1 MKSKRAEFFD
11 DAVVSGPDQKAFEE
25 KIYAEA
31 QAKRWPR
38 VAEGTGKFEG
48 QVVIVT
54 GAAGGQGEMEAK
66 MIAQQGAKVYMADI
80 EEEGLKRVEAA
91 IIADGGEAVAFPMD
105 VADEGSWQELVK
117 KVVDESGRLDV
128 LVNNAGM
135 CQNGTVLT
143 ETRESLNRIMDVD
156 CWGVYNG
163 MHYCAPA
170 IIEAG
175 GGTIVNT
182 CSYQGTHF
190 GPGSFIGYAMAK
202 AAVMGMTRAA
212 ATDLGTYGIRVNAVN
227 PGLVLSGM
235 TLPRGQNRKGLVDA
249 SSMKRYAL
257 PEEIAS
263 VVMFLASDDSS
274 FINGEF
280 IAADGGA
287 TRASCHDVSSSGDGR
302 RKVTARSASMKAC
315 AKGGGLAHADRRA
328 RGNSLRRRG
337 VSWLGSIT
345 RSCWSRVRRTV
356 SGVAWSSV
364 SLRKAPRSWLP
375 STSST
380 IR

>member
-202 AAVMGMTRAA
+202 AAVMGMT
-212 ATDLGTYGIRVNAVN
+212 T
-227 PGLVLSGM
+227 SGP
-235 TLPRGQNRKGLVDA
+235 TA
-249 SSMKRYAL
+249 YA
-257 PEEIAS
+257 
-263 VVMFLASDDSS
+263 
-274 FINGEF
+274 
-280 IAADGGA
+280 
-287 TRASCHDVSSSGDGR
+287 
-302 RKVTARSASMKAC
+302 
-315 AKGGGLAHADRRA
+315 
-328 RGNSLRRRG
+328 
-337 VSWLGSIT
+337 
-345 RSCWSRVRRTV
+345 
-356 SGVAWSSV
+356 
-364 SLRKAPRSWLP
+364 
-375 STSST
+375 
-380 IR
+380 

>member
-66 MIAQQGAKVYMADI
+66 MIAQQGAKVDMADI

-175 GGTIVNT
+175 GGTIANT
-182 CSYQGTHF
+182 CSYQGTHL
-190 GPGSFIGYAMAK
+190 GPGSFIGYATAK
-202 AAVMGMTRAA
+202 AAVMGMTRPPAPA
-212 ATDLGTYGIRVNAVN
+212 LGTYGRAVNAVN

-235 TLPRGQNRKGLVDA
+235 TWPRGQNRKGLGDA

-287 TRASCHDVSSSGDGR
+287 TTSLHLA
-302 RKVTARSASMKAC
+302 TAA
-315 AKGGGLAHADRRA
+315 AK
-328 RGNSLRRRG
+328 
-337 VSWLGSIT
+337 
-345 RSCWSRVRRTV
+345 
-356 SGVAWSSV
+356 
-364 SLRKAPRSWLP
+364 
-375 STSST
+375 
-380 IR
+380 

>member
-1 MKSKRAEFFD
+1 MKSKRGEFFES
-11 DAVVSGPDQKAFEE
+11 AIVSGPDQRAYEE
-25 KIYAEA
+25 KIYAES
-31 QAKRWPR
+31 QAKHYPR
-38 VAEGTGKFEG
+38 VPEGTGKFEG
-48 QVVIVT
+48 HVVIVT
-54 GAAGGQGEMEAK
+54 GAAGGQGEIEAK
-66 MIAQQGAKVYMADI
+66 MMAQQGATVYMNDI
-80 EEEGLKRVEAA
+80 REDELKRVEAA
-91 IIADGGEAVAFPMD
+91 IIVDGGKAVAFPMD
-105 VADEGSWQELVK
+105 VADEGAWQVLVK
-117 KVVDESGRLDV
+117 KVVNECGRLDV

-143 ETRESLNRIMDVD
+143 ETRETLTRIMDVD
-156 CWGVYNG
+156 CWGVFNG

-170 IIEAG
+170 IIESG

-202 AAVMGMTRAA
+202 SAVAGMTRAA

-235 TLPRGQNRKGLVDA
+235 TMPRLANRKGLVDA

-257 PEEIAS
+257 PEEIAT

-287 TRASCHDVSSSGDGR
+287 TTYLHLA
-302 RKVTARSASMKAC
+302 TADQK
-315 AKGGGLAHADRRA
+315 
-328 RGNSLRRRG
+328 
-337 VSWLGSIT
+337 
-345 RSCWSRVRRTV
+345 
-356 SGVAWSSV
+356 
-364 SLRKAPRSWLP
+364 
-375 STSST
+375 
-380 IR
+380 

>member
-1 MKSKRAEFFD
+1 MKSARGAFFD
-11 DAVVSGPDQKAFEE
+11 NAVVSGPDQKAFEE
-25 KIYAEA
+25 AVYAEA

-48 QVVIVT
+48 QVIIVT

-66 MIAQQGAKVYMADI
+66 MMAQQGGKVYMVDI
-80 EEEGLKRVEAA
+80 NEEGLKRVEAQ
-91 IIADGGEAVAFPMD
+91 ILEDGCEAVAVVMD
-105 VADEGSWQELVK
+105 VADEDGWQALVK
-117 KVVDESGRLDV
+117 RVVDESGRLDV
-128 LVNNAGM
+128 LVNNAGI

-143 ETRESLNRIMDVD
+143 ETRASLERIMDVD
-156 CWGVYNG
+156 CWGVFNG

-175 GGTIVNT
+175 GGAIVNT

-202 AAVMGMTRAA
+202 ASVAGMTRAA

-227 PGLVLSGM
+227 PGLILSGM
-235 TLPRGQNRKGLVDA
+235 TLPRGANRKGFVEA

-257 PEEIAS
+257 PEEIAT

-287 TRASCHDVSSSGDGR
+287 TTYLHLA
-302 RKVTARSASMKAC
+302 TADK
-315 AKGGGLAHADRRA
+315 K
-328 RGNSLRRRG
+328 
-337 VSWLGSIT
+337 
-345 RSCWSRVRRTV
+345 
-356 SGVAWSSV
+356 
-364 SLRKAPRSWLP
+364 
-375 STSST
+375 
-380 IR
+380 

>member
-143 ETRESLNRIMDVD
+143 ETRESLNLS
-156 CWGVYNG
+156 CLLYTSLGVHRGDQHLPDRN
-163 MHYCAPA
+163 
-170 IIEAG
+170 
-175 GGTIVNT
+175 
-182 CSYQGTHF
+182 
-190 GPGSFIGYAMAK
+190 
-202 AAVMGMTRAA
+202 
-212 ATDLGTYGIRVNAVN
+212 
-227 PGLVLSGM
+227 LSGC
-235 TLPRGQNRKGLVDA
+235 
-249 SSMKRYAL
+249 
-257 PEEIAS
+257 
-263 VVMFLASDDSS
+263 LAVC
-274 FINGEF
+274 I
-280 IAADGGA
+280 GA
-287 TRASCHDVSSSGDGR
+287 CD
-302 RKVTARSASMKAC
+302 
-315 AKGGGLAHADRRA
+315 
-328 RGNSLRRRG
+328 
-337 VSWLGSIT
+337 
-345 RSCWSRVRRTV
+345 
-356 SGVAWSSV
+356 
-364 SLRKAPRSWLP
+364 LP
-375 STSST
+375 SKKLRFSKEEAREKGST
-380 IR
+380 I

>member
-1 MKSKRAEFFD
+1 MKSKRAEWFD
-11 DAVVSGPDQKAFEE
+11 EAVLSGPGQKEFEE
-25 KIYAEA
+25 KVYAEA

-38 VAEGTGKFEG
+38 VAEGSGKFEG

-66 MIAQQGAKVYMADI
+66 MIAQQGAKVYIADI
-80 EEEGLKRVEAA
+80 EEEGLRRVEEA
-91 IIADGGEAVAFPMD
+91 IEADGGQAVAFPMD
-105 VADEGSWQELVK
+105 VADEDAWQALVK
-117 KVVDESGRLDV
+117 KVMDERGRLDV
-128 LVNNAGM
+128 LINNAGI

-143 ETRESLNRIMDVD
+143 ETRESLSRIMDVD
-156 CWGVYNG
+156 CWGVFNG

-170 IIEAG
+170 IIETG

-227 PGLVLSGM
+227 PGRVLSGM
-235 TLPRGQNRKGLVDA
+235 TLPRGANRKGLVEA

-257 PEEIAS
+257 PEEIAT
-263 VVMFLASDDSS
+263 VAMFLASDDSS

-287 TRASCHDVSSSGDGR
+287 TTYLHLA
-302 RKVTARSASMKAC
+302 TAQAQ
-315 AKGGGLAHADRRA
+315 
-328 RGNSLRRRG
+328 
-337 VSWLGSIT
+337 
-345 RSCWSRVRRTV
+345 
-356 SGVAWSSV
+356 
-364 SLRKAPRSWLP
+364 
-375 STSST
+375 
-380 IR
+380 

>member
-1 MKSKRAEFFD
+1 M
-11 DAVVSGPDQKAFEE
+11 
-25 KIYAEA
+25 
-31 QAKRWPR
+31 
-38 VAEGTGKFEG
+38 
-48 QVVIVT
+48 VIVT

-66 MIAQQGAKVYMADI
+66 MIAQQGAKVYIADI
-80 EEEGLKRVEAA
+80 EEEGLRRVEEA
-91 IIADGGEAVAFPMD
+91 IEADGGQAVAFPMD
-105 VADEGSWQELVK
+105 VADEDAWQALVK
-117 KVVDESGRLDV
+117 KVMDERGRLDV
-128 LVNNAGM
+128 LINNAGI

-143 ETRESLNRIMDVD
+143 ETRESLSRIMDVD
-156 CWGVYNG
+156 CWGVFNG

-170 IIEAG
+170 IIETG

-235 TLPRGQNRKGLVDA
+235 TLPRGANRKGLVEA

-257 PEEIAS
+257 PEEIAT
-263 VVMFLASDDSS
+263 VAMFLASDDSS

-287 TRASCHDVSSSGDGR
+287 TTYLHLA
-302 RKVTARSASMKAC
+302 TAQAQ
-315 AKGGGLAHADRRA
+315 
-328 RGNSLRRRG
+328 
-337 VSWLGSIT
+337 
-345 RSCWSRVRRTV
+345 
-356 SGVAWSSV
+356 
-364 SLRKAPRSWLP
+364 
-375 STSST
+375 
-380 IR
+380 

>member
-170 IIEAG
+170 II
-175 GGTIVNT
+175 
-182 CSYQGTHF
+182 
-190 GPGSFIGYAMAK
+190 
-202 AAVMGMTRAA
+202 
-212 ATDLGTYGIRVNAVN
+212 
-227 PGLVLSGM
+227 
-235 TLPRGQNRKGLVDA
+235 
-249 SSMKRYAL
+249 
-257 PEEIAS
+257 
-263 VVMFLASDDSS
+263 
-274 FINGEF
+274 
-280 IAADGGA
+280 
-287 TRASCHDVSSSGDGR
+287 
-302 RKVTARSASMKAC
+302 
-315 AKGGGLAHADRRA
+315 
-328 RGNSLRRRG
+328 
-337 VSWLGSIT
+337 
-345 RSCWSRVRRTV
+345 
-356 SGVAWSSV
+356 
-364 SLRKAPRSWLP
+364 
-375 STSST
+375 
-380 IR
+380 

>member
-1 MKSKRAEFFD
+1 MKSKRAEWFD
-11 DAVVSGPDQKAFEE
+11 EAVLSGPGQKEFEE
-25 KIYAEA
+25 RVYAEA

-38 VAEGTGKFEG
+38 VPEGTGKFED
-48 QVVIVT
+48 QVAVVT

-66 MIAQQGAKVYMADI
+66 MIAQQGAKVYITDI
-80 EEEGLKRVEAA
+80 EEEGLRRVEAA
-91 IIADGGEAVAFPMD
+91 IAADGGQVVAFPMD
-105 VADEGSWQELVK
+105 VADEDAWQALVK
-117 KVVDESGRLDV
+117 KIMDEDGRLDV
-128 LVNNAGM
+128 LINNAGI

-143 ETRESLNRIMDVD
+143 ETRESLGRIMDVD
-156 CWGVYNG
+156 CWGVFNG

-170 IIEAG
+170 IIETG

-235 TLPRGQNRKGLVDA
+235 TLPRGANRKGLVDA

-257 PEEIAS
+257 PEEIAT
-263 VVMFLASDDSS
+263 VAMFLASDDSS

-287 TRASCHDVSSSGDGR
+287 TTYLHLA
-302 RKVTARSASMKAC
+302 TADKQ
-315 AKGGGLAHADRRA
+315 
-328 RGNSLRRRG
+328 
-337 VSWLGSIT
+337 
-345 RSCWSRVRRTV
+345 
-356 SGVAWSSV
+356 
-364 SLRKAPRSWLP
+364 
-375 STSST
+375 
-380 IR
+380 

>member
-280 IAADGGA
+280 IAADGGSTTYLHLA
-287 TRASCHDVSSSGDGR
+287 TAD
-302 RKVTARSASMKAC
+302 
-315 AKGGGLAHADRRA
+315 AK
-328 RGNSLRRRG
+328 
-337 VSWLGSIT
+337 
-345 RSCWSRVRRTV
+345 
-356 SGVAWSSV
+356 
-364 SLRKAPRSWLP
+364 
-375 STSST
+375 
-380 IR
+380 

>member
-91 IIADGGEAVAFPMD
+91 IIADGGEAVAFPM
-105 VADEGSWQELVK
+105 
-117 KVVDESGRLDV
+117 DV

-287 TRASCHDVSSSGDGR
+287 TTYLHLA
-302 RKVTARSASMKAC
+302 TAD
-315 AKGGGLAHADRRA
+315 AK
-328 RGNSLRRRG
+328 
-337 VSWLGSIT
+337 
-345 RSCWSRVRRTV
+345 
-356 SGVAWSSV
+356 
-364 SLRKAPRSWLP
+364 
-375 STSST
+375 
-380 IR
+380 

>member
-1 MKSKRAEFFD
+1 
-11 DAVVSGPDQKAFEE
+11 
-25 KIYAEA
+25 
-31 QAKRWPR
+31 
-38 VAEGTGKFEG
+38 
-48 QVVIVT
+48 
-54 GAAGGQGEMEAK
+54 MEAK

-182 CSYQGTHF
+182 CSYQARISD
-190 GPGSFIGYAMAK
+190 PG
-202 AAVMGMTRAA
+202 
-212 ATDLGTYGIRVNAVN
+212 
-227 PGLVLSGM
+227 
-235 TLPRGQNRKGLVDA
+235 A
-249 SSMKRYAL
+249 SSAMPWPR
-257 PEEIAS
+257 PQ
-263 VVMFLASDDSS
+263 
-274 FINGEF
+274 
-280 IAADGGA
+280 
-287 TRASCHDVSSSGDGR
+287 
-302 RKVTARSASMKAC
+302 
-315 AKGGGLAHADRRA
+315 
-328 RGNSLRRRG
+328 
-337 VSWLGSIT
+337 SW
-345 RSCWSRVRRTV
+345 
-356 SGVAWSSV
+356 A
-364 SLRKAPRSWLP
+364 
-375 STSST
+375 
-380 IR
+380 